1 MSLDTRLSRR
11 ITSALLSGLLLV
23 TMAGSAAV
31 AQSPSTG
38 IGPSTPVSAPAATP
52 DPVDSAIPAVP
63 NPTVTG
69 AQPQPWDH
77 IHVAPDG
84 KILTVYFW
92 MGASGCY
99 GMQDVQVTV
108 VDGVT
113 TVTVYTGLLPEAID
127 RLCVAALFLY
137 KSDVVLDAPLLG
149 GGAI

>member
-1 MSLDTRLSRR
+1 VSLETRLSRR
-11 ITSALLSGLLLV
+11 ITSALLSSLLLM
-23 TMAGSAAV
+23 TMAASATV
-31 AQSPSTG
+31 AQSPSVG
-38 IGPSTPVSAPAATP
+38 VDPSASVSAPDATP

-69 AQPQPWDH
+69 ALPQPWDH
-77 IHVAPDG
+77 IDVAPDG
-84 KILTVYFW
+84 KTLTVYFW

-113 TVTVYTGLLPEAID
+113 IVSVSTGLLPEAID
-127 RLCVAALFLY
+127 RLCVEALFLY
-137 KSDVVLDAPLLG
+137 KTDVVLDAPVLG